1 MGGWGYIIN
10 QQFWGVYL
18 PGSIY
23 VQFGDAY
30 DPYLA
35 TFSGEYDFVGEI
47 IDRRLLYVERRSGE
61 AYFAYCEEE
70 KAWTFSFQRSSGPCG
85 TWKASSP
92 ETKEYDITK
101 AGSPWQV
108 AVLDSEQHVFKYPLD
123 LFTMNKNDCEST
135 SDCSE
140 YGQCQSNQC
149 VCEGDRFGRQ
159 CEFSAPCPDLTIDQR
174 TFPFPNDEAWLWAG
188 ANNYI
193 VLRNENDKFV
203 LVYDKPVYV
212 YDYGDGLV
220 DIIMF
225 LGRRWVVADTILFY
239 NVSSGDSIFF
249 NDLDELAEHLS
260 DDFHGY
266 FDGYKSSFVS
276 APMDVGEA
284 HPVVMSTH
292 DFFDIQSDL
301 TVFPPSCPYQVPRL
315 MVRHLLICSGS
326 GRGKLH

>member
-1 MGGWGYIIN
+1 MCSLVMPTILTSLHSVASTISW
-10 QQFWGVYL
+10 
-18 PGSIY
+18 
-23 VQFGDAY
+23 A
-30 DPYLA
+30 
-35 TFSGEYDFVGEI
+35 
-47 IDRRLLYVERRSGE
+47 RLLIADSFTSNEGAEKRTLHIVRKRRPGLSVSNVVLVHVELGKLPRQRRS
-61 AYFAYCEEE
+61 
-70 KAWTFSFQRSSGPCG
+70 
-85 TWKASSP
+85 
-92 ETKEYDITK
+92 KEYDITK

-159 CEFSAPCPDLTIDQR
+159 CEFSAPCPELTIDQR